1 MAIQADPEWGKW
13 SDERCV
19 IATPFICKTRGESFS
34 LVLRHCPRLC
44 VFAVIRNASIDSRSH
59 CRLCAF
65 FRLLT
70 LKLSKTVELQVV
82 MHVELY
88 THATITRAC
97 DIFSHRFHFDAFSTD
112 NTISMRFH
120 FDHSL
125 SRAFSNRCVFDENAQ
140 NIRTDGRPECIKMYA
155 ILKRNVFV
163 WTRL

>member
-59 CRLCAF
+59 CRLDAF
-65 FRLLT
+65 FRLFT
-70 LKLSKTVELQVV
+70 LKLSKTVEL
-82 MHVELY
+82 HV
-88 THATITRAC
+88 TITRAC

-125 SRAFSNRCVFDENAQ
+125 SRAFSNRRVFDENAQ
-140 NIRTDGRPECIKMYA
+140 SIRTDGRPECIKMYA